1 MKADHGKARPNFRY
15 CPPTDIE
22 RAAGG
27 VLEDELHRG
36 KRLVRRL
43 MWGVVLLGAW
53 FCLFT
58 VWLIKATKS
67 LQ

>member
-1 MKADHGKARPNFRY
+1 MKY
-15 CPPTDIE
+15 PTPTEIE
-22 RAAGG
+22 RATAG
-27 VLEDELHRG
+27 VLEDEFDRG

-43 MWGVVLLGAW
+43 VWGVVLLGAW